1 MKTMAVIAQG
11 QRVLRRFER
20 SLSNRFKNV
29 VVNYNSGEIIAER
42 RNFFFGRRYRLR
54 LTVKQINDSVTTV
67 EFIVNPH
74 HMNPTFSDR
83 ERELQLER
91 HLIKYLQ

>member
-20 SLSNRFKNV
+20 SLSSRFKNV

-67 EFIVNPH
+67 EFTVNPH
-74 HMNPTFSDR
+74 HLSQTFSDR

-91 HLIKYLQ
+91 RLLKYLQ